1 MGGKPARQIHCSL
14 DLLEKFK
21 DGIDNAQVDLHNQA
35 TKQWHWHCGRV
46 EVLMTVFLIRMMIN
60 VIFVVMIILMIFL

>member
-21 DGIDNAQVDLHNQA
+21 DGVDNAQVDLHKQA
-35 TKQWHWHCGRV
+35 TKQWHWHCWRV
-46 EVLMTVFLIRMMIN
+46 EVLMTVFLIRMMMN
-60 VIFVVMIILMIFL
+60 VICYMYLW